1 MQLDTLLVTAHG
13 SHLYG
18 LAHASSD
25 VDFFVVVSGSGK
37 QRIIMKGGFD
47 ICIVPFER
55 FMENIF
61 TGSHQS
67 CEALFSPTAWV
78 RPEYKPLFD
87 GWHVTGEDAF
97 AKYRRTIHK
106 FSYGTPKQRRHAMRL
121 GYNLRDLRKTGRF
134 NPVMTDD
141 EITMATAVSELYS
154 GQSLTDI
161 AINL

>member
-1 MQLDTLLVTAHG
+1 MKLDTLLVTAHG

-25 VDFFVVVSGSGK
+25 VDFFVVVRGSGK
-37 QRIIMKGGFD
+37 QRVIMKGGFD
-47 ICIVPFER
+47 ICIVPFDR
-55 FMENIF
+55 FMENVF

-67 CEALFSPTAWV
+67 CEALFSPSKWV
-78 RPEYKPLFD
+78 DPEYAALFA
-87 GWHVTGEDAF
+87 GWRVTGEDAF

-106 FSYGTPKQRRHAMRL
+106 FSYGTPKQRRHAVRL
-121 GYNLRDLRKTGRF
+121 GFNLRDLRTHGTF
-134 NPVMTDD
+134 NPVMTPGQ
-141 EITMATAVSELYS
+141 ITMATAVSELYE